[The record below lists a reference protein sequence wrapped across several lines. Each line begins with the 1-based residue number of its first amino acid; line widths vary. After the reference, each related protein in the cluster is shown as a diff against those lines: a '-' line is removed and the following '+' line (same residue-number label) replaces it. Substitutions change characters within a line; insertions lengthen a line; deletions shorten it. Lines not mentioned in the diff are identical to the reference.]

1 MIFGLSPGL
10 SHKHIQG
17 FHDIDHA
24 GTMLDLFGV
33 LSGIKISHYYIKSS
47 ILYEQSKKF
56 GFRSQYFHLNQC
68 SRNPSV
74 IFDILNS
81 LTGKMMMLPELQSER
96 DYWMSPGCSVL

>member
-1 MIFGLSPGL
+1 M
-10 SHKHIQG
+10 SHEPFQG
-17 FHDIDHA
+17 FHDIDHV
-24 GTMLDLFGV
+24 GTCLGFCLT
-33 LSGIKISHYYIKSS
+33 GIKISHYYIKPS

-81 LTGKMMMLPELQSER
+81 LTGKMIMLPELSQKEIE
-96 DYWMSPGCSVL
+96 